1 MSVFGAGCDSR
12 PAVKPATALCGALTR
27 FVSVADSTVW
37 MEEDAVDSCAL
48 PRSLVSGAFFMSAF
62 NTVEACIGAFRQ
74 GEFVVVADDENRENE
89 GDLIIAAEK
98 VTPEA
103 INFMAKHARGLVC
116 VPMTGERLRRLGVE
130 RAPSRNRGDMF
141 ATAFTLSVDASR
153 NITTGISAADRAE
166 TVRVLID
173 EASGPDALIS
183 PGHVF
188 PLEAREGGV
197 LVRAG
202 HTEAAVDLARLAGL
216 TPAGVICEI
225 MQEDGTMARL
235 PQLHAFA
242 QAHGLKMLAIA
253 DLIAF
258 RRRSERLIAL
268 VEEVGLPTAHGQFR
282 LRLYRSSP
290 DGMEHLALV
299 KGDPAGAA
307 APLVRVHSECL
318 TGDVFGSA
326 RCDCGSQLHAA
337 MRMIE
342 EEGCGVVL
350 YMRQEGRGIG
360 LANKLHAYKLQEKGL
375 DTVEANISLGFAPDL
390 RDYGVGAQILSDLG
404 LKRIRL
410 MTNNPKKLIGLQGY
424 GLEVAERVPI
434 VFEPGDFNR
443 RYLETKREKMG
454 HIL

>member
-1 MSVFGAGCDSR
+1 MNSY
-12 PAVKPATALCGALTR
+12 
-27 FVSVADSTVW
+27 
-37 MEEDAVDSCAL
+37 
-48 PRSLVSGAFFMSAF
+48 F
-62 NTVEACIGAFRQ
+62 NTVEDCITSFKR
-74 GEFVVVADDENRENE
+74 GEFIIVADDENRENE
-89 GDLIIAAEK
+89 GDLIVAAEK

-103 INFMAKHARGLVC
+103 INFMAKHARGLIC
-116 VPMTGERLRRLGVE
+116 VPMTGDRLRRLGIE
-130 RAPSRNRGDMF
+130 RAPSRNRGDSF

-166 TVRVLID
+166 TVRTLID
-173 EASGPDALIS
+173 DSSTPDALTS

-202 HTEAAVDLARLAGL
+202 HTEAAVDLARLAEL
-216 TPAGVICEI
+216 KPAGVICEI

-242 QAHGLKMLAIA
+242 QAHNLKMLSIA
-253 DLIAF
+253 DLIEF
-258 RRRSERLIAL
+258 RRRRERLIEL
-268 VEEVGLPTAHGQFR
+268 IEEVDLPTQFGKFT

-290 DGMEHLALV
+290 DGMEHLALT
-299 KGDPAGAA
+299 KGNLAEAS

-326 RCDCGSQLHAA
+326 RCDCGNQLHAA
-337 MRMIE
+337 MSMIE
-342 EEGCGVVL
+342 KEGCGVVL

-360 LANKLHAYKLQEKGL
+360 LANKLHAYKLQERGL
-375 DTVEANISLGFAPDL
+375 DTVEANIQLGFAPDL

-424 GLEVAERVPI
+424 GLEITERVPI
-434 VFEPGDFNR
+434 VFEPGTFNQ
-443 RYLETKREKMG
+443 RYLETKKEKMG
-454 HIL
+454 HLL